1 MDYTYGHTWDWDDE
15 QSRNYALHR
24 DHPCWGALN
33 EEFLAG
39 INNQLEL
46 LHTFED
52 SWERS
57 KCVYGVYL
65 DYMEAEL
72 YGDPTTEQRR
82 WMLDRQLEMDL
93 TGISTGEEGHDDGDT
108 LVWMSSEHDSDDP
121 AGWLKETW
129 NRLWEEHENW
139 GDEDLKDA
147 CWDEYSGEGPCS
159 DGERMEE
166 HIRLYER
173 IRASI
178 TEEFQKVRQQVFDC
192 RQKKRDLYLA
202 LNQEPGDENFQ
213 HYSDFTHPEK
223 NPSMLKILSFT
234 DEQIEEWI
242 KEAKEEDW
250 TPECDE

>member
-1 MDYTYGHTWDWDDE
+1 MNYHHDHTWDWDDE
-15 QSRNYALHR
+15 ESRKDAPYGN
-24 DHPCWGALN
+24 HPCWGALN
-33 EEFLAG
+33 EEFLSG
-39 INNQLEL
+39 IKHQLDL

-57 KCVYGVYL
+57 KLVYDRYL
-65 DYMEAEL
+65 DFMEGEQMP
-72 YGDPTTEQRR
+72 GTTTEDRR
-82 WMLDRQLEMDL
+82 WMLNEQLEMCL
-93 TGISTGEEGHDDGDT
+93 TGISTGEEGHDDGDE

-121 AGWLKETW
+121 RGWLEETW

-139 GDEDLKDA
+139 GDDDLKDA

-159 DGERMEE
+159 DGEKMEE

-173 IRASI
+173 IRVSI

-202 LNQEPGDENFQ
+202 LNQDPENENFQ
-213 HYSDFTHPEK
+213 HYSDFTHPGK

-234 DEQIEEWI
+234 DEQIEGWI
-242 KEAKEEDW
+242 KEAKDEGW
-250 TPECDE
+250 TPNCDE